1 MRHVPMRLLR
11 GLSGVVHC
19 LPATT
24 SFATKAL
31 ETRRRPGS
39 ASPFPSAFSWHEAEG
54 YGRAVVTCCCS
65 WELSAKGVGM
75 FDQSNGSMQAS
86 GP

>member
-1 MRHVPMRLLR
+1 MRHVPMHPLR
-11 GLSGVVHC
+11 GLSGVVLC

-31 ETRRRPGS
+31 ETRRGPGS
-39 ASPFPSAFSWHEAEG
+39 ASPFSSWFSWHEAEG
-54 YGRAVVTCCCS
+54 YGPGVVTCCCS
-65 WELSAKGVGM
+65 WEPSAKGVGM